1 MSDQIVTAGGRDRT
15 VQVAGPEGALIVLL
29 LPGSPA
35 EAAGYGVVTERLAN
49 SGLRTFL
56 LADHEGLDQSG
67 VIAILNELGADWVH
81 LAGSGAG
88 AALAWQVAARHFDRI
103 SSLVVIDHGHPAAAD
118 TEGMVEDSSCPA
130 VEVATTLILTADDHR
145 TRAYGTGRHTYSDYR
160 VVELPAPKGAKGS
173 RGVVQGELATALA
186 TEIILRSNPW

>member
-1 MSDQIVTAGGRDRT
+1 MSDRIVTAGGRART
-15 VQVAGPEGALIVLL
+15 VQVDGPEAALAVLL

-35 EAAGYGVVTERLAN
+35 EVAGYGEVVARLAN
-49 SGLRTFL
+49 SGLRSFTL
-56 LADHEGLDQSG
+56 TDVEGLSAED
-67 VIAILNELGADWVH
+67 VIAILDELGANWVH

-103 SSLVVIDHGHPAAAD
+103 SSLVVVDHGHPAAAD
-118 TEGMVEDSSCPA
+118 TEGLIEDPSCPA
-130 VEVATTLILTADDHR
+130 VEVSTTLILTADDHR

-160 VVELPAPKGAKGS
+160 VVELPAGTDKVS
-173 RGVVQGELATALA
+173 GEVASALA